1 MKIVLDTNVLVSGVF
16 WGGIP
21 EKILESIVAG
31 DVVLYASQD
40 MVREYFRIL
49 DKIGKKNTDL
59 IGQWKILLI
68 ELIKIVEPKVKIKSC
83 RDACDNMF
91 LECAVTAK
99 AQYIIS
105 GDDDLLSMKEING
118 IQIVTP
124 REYLNAN
131 KKR

>member
-1 MKIVLDTNVLVSGVF
+1 VKIVLDTNVLVSGVF

>member
-16 WGGIP
+16 WGGLP
-21 EKILESIVAG
+21 EKILESVVAG

-49 DKIGKKNTDL
+49 DKIGKKNADL

-68 ELIKIVEPKVKIKSC
+68 ELIMIVEPKVKIKSC
-83 RDACDNMF
+83 RDTCDNMF

-99 AQYIIS
+99 AQYIVS

-124 REYLNAN
+124 REYLNTN